1 MNKDRVIEAI
11 KILIDECNSSS
22 CDYCD
27 FNREG
32 NCILAVELGSSPC
45 SIEIENLEE
54 CKNN

>member
-11 KILIDECNSSS
+11 RILIDECYLSS

-27 FNREG
+27 FNGKGE
-32 NCILAVELGSSPC
+32 CILAVELGNSPC

-54 CKNN
+54 CKNS